1 MVGAGLCLRGASE
14 MTLGVQAWRGVTWE
28 SQSQEVLLQP
38 YKSRTSFIMTLL
50 ILPDSAMLIVFA
62 AMMTYFSF
70 DIVGR

>member
-28 SQSQEVLLQP
+28 SQPQEVSLQL

-50 ILPDSAMLIVFA
+50 ILLDSATLIVLA
-62 AMMTYFSF
+62 AMMAYFSF
-70 DIVGR
+70 DIIGR

>member
-1 MVGAGLCLRGASE
+1 

-28 SQSQEVLLQP
+28 SQPQEVLLRL

-50 ILPDSAMLIVFA
+50 ILLDSATLIVLP

-70 DIVGR
+70 DIIGR